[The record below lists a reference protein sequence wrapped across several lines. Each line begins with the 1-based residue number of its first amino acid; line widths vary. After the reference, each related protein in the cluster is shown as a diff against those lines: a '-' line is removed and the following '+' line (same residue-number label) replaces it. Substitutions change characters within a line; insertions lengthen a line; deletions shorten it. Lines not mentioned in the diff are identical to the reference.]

1 MADHD
6 RLGNVAR
13 VHHGNDV
20 VCKSVHT
27 EIGIRSGVRTAG
39 GTVSALIHRNDSNVA
54 QPLEHRIPVVLLLG
68 ETVQQ
73 DHR

>member
-1 MADHD
+1 MADDD

-13 VHHGNDV
+13 VHHGNNIV
-20 VCKSVHT
+20 RKSVHT

-39 GTVSALIHRNDSNVA
+39 GTVSALVHRDDPDVTK
-54 QPLEHRIPVVLLLG
+54 PLEHRIPVVLLLG